1 MSSAAS
7 FNAINLNP
15 VITLTSDFGHKDPYL
30 ASLKGELVRLLK
42 NPVIIDISHEIEPFH
57 IAQAAFIVQNSYAH
71 FPEGSVHILCV
82 DDTVSPENKPI
93 VAKLNK
99 HYFVCADNGILS
111 LISPKFKPDEVY
123 EIDIQKVPINSFSTR
138 AIFVQAAA
146 HLMRGGAPSVIGK
159 ATKQINVRLPFTPSV
174 NNDKKTI
181 TGKVI
186 YIDNYENV
194 ITNISEEL
202 FAEIGQGR
210 SFSIQVRN
218 NEIKQVVRSY
228 GEVIRYDIDKN
239 KRIEGGKELALFN
252 SLGLLE
258 LAIYKSNP
266 KHTGGASSLF
276 GLQYLDVISV
286 HFE

>member
-1 MSSAAS
+1 MT
-7 FNAINLNP
+7 P
-15 VITLTSDFGHKDPYL
+15 VITLTSDFGQKDPYL
-30 ASLKGELVRLLK
+30 ASIKGELYSLLEH
-42 NPVIIDISHEIEPFH
+42 PVIIDISHEIEPFH
-57 IAQAAFIVQNSYAH
+57 IAQAAFIVQNSYSH
-71 FPEGSVHILCV
+71 FPEESVHILFI

-93 VAKLNK
+93 IAKLNK

-111 LISPKFKPDEVY
+111 LISPKFKPDDIY
-123 EIDIQKVPINSFSTR
+123 EIDIQKAPNNSFSTR
-138 AIFVQAAA
+138 AIFTQAAA

-159 ATKQINVRLPFTPSV
+159 KTEQINVRIPFTPSV
-174 NNDKKTI
+174 NNDKNTI

-194 ITNISEEL
+194 VTNISEEI
-202 FAEIGQGR
+202 FVEIGQGR
-210 SFSIQVRN
+210 EFTIQVRN

-228 GEVIRYDIDKN
+228 AEVIRFDIDKN
-239 KRIEGGKELALFN
+239 KRVEGGKELALFN

-276 GLQYLDVISV
+276 GLQYLDLVSV
-286 HFE
+286 HFK

>member
-1 MSSAAS
+1 MAS
-7 FNAINLNP
+7 I
-15 VITLTSDFGHKDPYL
+15 
-30 ASLKGELVRLLK
+30 KGELYSLLEH
-42 NPVIIDISHEIEPFH
+42 PVIIDISHEIEPFH
-57 IAQAAFIVQNSYAH
+57 IAQAAFIVQNSYSH
-71 FPEGSVHILCV
+71 FPEESVHILFI

-93 VAKLNK
+93 IAKLNK

-111 LISPKFKPDEVY
+111 LISPKFKPDDIY
-123 EIDIQKVPINSFSTR
+123 EIDIQKAPNNSFSTR
-138 AIFVQAAA
+138 AIFAQAAA

-159 ATKQINVRLPFTPSV
+159 KTEQINVRIPFTPSV
-174 NNDKKTI
+174 NNDKNTI

-194 ITNISEEL
+194 VTNISEEI
-202 FAEIGQGR
+202 FVEIGQGR
-210 SFSIQVRN
+210 EFTIQVRN

-228 GEVIRYDIDKN
+228 AEVIRFDIDKN
-239 KRIEGGKELALFN
+239 KRVEGGKELALFN

-276 GLQYLDVISV
+276 GLQYLDLVSV
-286 HFE
+286 HFK

>member
-1 MSSAAS
+1 M
-7 FNAINLNP
+7 NP
-15 VITLTSDFGHKDPYL
+15 VITLTSDFGQKDHYL
-30 ASLKGELVRLLK
+30 ASLKGELHRLLEH
-42 NPVIIDISHEIEPFH
+42 PIIVDLSHEIEPFH
-57 IAQAAFIVQNSYAH
+57 IAQAAFVVQNSYAH
-71 FPEGSVHILCV
+71 FPDGSIHILCI

-99 HYFVCADNGILS
+99 HYFVCANNGILS
-111 LISPKFKPDEVY
+111 LISPKFKTDEVY
-123 EIDIQKVPINSFSTR
+123 EIDIQKVPTDSFSTR
-138 AIFVQAAA
+138 VIFAQAAT
-146 HLMRGGAPSVIGK
+146 HLMRGGTPSVIGK
-159 ATKQINVRLPFTPSV
+159 KIDQINVRLPFTPRVS
-174 NNDKKTI
+174 NDKKTI

-202 FAEIGQGR
+202 FLEIGQDR
-210 SFSIQVRN
+210 AFTIQIRN

-228 GEVIRYDIDKN
+228 SEVIRFDIDKN
-239 KRIEGGKELALFN
+239 KRMEGGKELALFN

-276 GLQYLDVISV
+276 GLQYLDVVSV

>member
-1 MSSAAS
+1 M
-7 FNAINLNP
+7 NP
-15 VITLTSDFGHKDPYL
+15 VITLTSDFGQKDPYL
-30 ASLKGELVRLLK
+30 AALKGELHRALSQPTIV
-42 NPVIIDISHEIEPFH
+42 DISHEIEPFH
-57 IAQAAFIVQNSYAH
+57 IAQAAFVVQNSYSH
-71 FPEGSVHILCV
+71 FPDGSVHILFI
-82 DDTVSPENKPI
+82 DDTLSPENKPI

-123 EIDIQKVPINSFSTR
+123 EIDHLQAPTNSFSTLG
-138 AIFVQAAA
+138 IFVQAAA

-159 ATKQINVRLPFTPSV
+159 KREQINIRLPFTPSV
-174 NNDKKTI
+174 SNDKKSI

-186 YIDNYENV
+186 YIDNYENI

-210 SFSIQVRN
+210 AFSIQVRN

-228 GEVIRYDIDKN
+228 AEVIRFDIDKH
-239 KRIEGGKELALFN
+239 KRMEGGKELALFN

-266 KHTGGASSLF
+266 QHTGGASSLF
-276 GLQYLDVISV
+276 GLQYLDVVSV

>member
-1 MSSAAS
+1 M
-7 FNAINLNP
+7 NP
-15 VITLTSDFGHKDPYL
+15 LITLTSDFGQKDPYL
-30 ASLKGELVRLLK
+30 ASLKGELYRLLEH
-42 NPVIIDISHEIEPFH
+42 PVIIDISNEIEPFH
-57 IAQAAFIVQNSYAH
+57 IAQAAFVVQNSYVH

-99 HYFVCADNGILS
+99 HYFVCPDNGILS
-111 LISPKFKPDEVY
+111 LISPKFNPDEVY
-123 EIDIQKVPINSFSTR
+123 EIDIQKAPTDSFSTR
-138 AIFVQAAA
+138 SIFAQAAA
-146 HLMRGGAPSVIGK
+146 HLIRGGAPSVIGK
-159 ATKQINVRLPFTPSV
+159 KTKQINVCMPFTPSV

-202 FAEIGQGR
+202 FVEIGQGR
-210 SFSIQVRN
+210 AFTIQVRN

-228 GEVIRYDIDKN
+228 AEIIRFDIDKN
-239 KRIEGGKELALFN
+239 KRVEGGKELALFN

-266 KHTGGASSLF
+266 QHTGGASSLF
-276 GLQYLDVISV
+276 GLQYLDVVSV

>member
-1 MSSAAS
+1 
-7 FNAINLNP
+7 LNP
-15 VITLTSDFGHKDPYL
+15 VITLTSDFGQKDPYL
-30 ASLKGELVRLLK
+30 ASLKGELHRLLEH
-42 NPVIIDISHEIEPFH
+42 PVIVDLSHEIEPFH

-71 FPEGSVHILCV
+71 FPEGSVHILFV

-93 VAKLNK
+93 IAKLKK
-99 HYFVCADNGILS
+99 HYFISADNGILS
-111 LISPKFKPDEVY
+111 LISPKFKTDEVY
-123 EIDIQKVPINSFSTR
+123 EIDIQKVPNDSFSTR
-138 AIFVQAAA
+138 TIFTQAAA
-146 HLMRGGAPSVIGK
+146 HLMRGGTPSLIGK
-159 ATKQINVRLPFTPSV
+159 KIEQINVRLPFTPSV

-194 ITNISEEL
+194 ITNISQKL
-202 FAEIGQGR
+202 FLEIGQGR
-210 SFSIQVRN
+210 AFTIQFRN

-228 GEVIRYDIDKN
+228 AEVIRFEINKN
-239 KRIEGGKELALFN
+239 KRMEGGKELALFN

-276 GLQYLDVISV
+276 GLQYLDAVSV

>member
-1 MSSAAS
+1 M
-7 FNAINLNP
+7 NP
-15 VITLTSDFGHKDPYL
+15 VITLTSDFGQKDPYL
-30 ASLKGELVRLLK
+30 ASLKGEIHRLVEH
-42 NPVIIDISHEIEPFH
+42 PVIVDISHEIEPFH
-57 IAQAAFIVQNSYAH
+57 IAQAAFVVENSYAH
-71 FPEGSVHILCV
+71 FPERSVHILCI
-82 DDTVSPENKPI
+82 DDTASPENKPI

-99 HYFVCADNGILS
+99 HYFVCTDNGIIS

-123 EIDIQKVPINSFSTR
+123 EIDIQKAPTDSFSTR
-138 AIFVQAAA
+138 AIFAQAAA
-146 HLMRGGAPSVIGK
+146 HLIRGGKLSVIGK
-159 ATKQINVRLPFTPSV
+159 KTEQINVRLPFTPSV
-174 NNDKKTI
+174 NNNKKII

-194 ITNISEEL
+194 ITNISEKL
-202 FAEIGQGR
+202 FLEIGQGCA
-210 SFSIQVRN
+210 FTIQFRN

-228 GEVIRYDIDKN
+228 AEVIRFDIDKN

>member
-1 MSSAAS
+1 M
-7 FNAINLNP
+7 NP
-15 VITLTSDFGHKDPYL
+15 VITLTSDFGQKDPYL
-30 ASLKGELVRLLK
+30 ASLKGELHRLLEH
-42 NPVIIDISHEIEPFH
+42 PVIVDISHEIEPFH
-57 IAQAAFIVQNSYAH
+57 IAQAAFIVQNSYTH
-71 FPEGSVHILCV
+71 FPEQSVHILCI

-99 HYFVCADNGILS
+99 HYFVCANNGILS
-111 LISPKFKPDEVY
+111 LISSKFKADEVY
-123 EIDIQKVPINSFSTR
+123 EIDIQKAPTDSFSTR
-138 AIFVQAAA
+138 VIFAQAAA
-146 HLMRGGAPSVIGK
+146 HLIRGGAPNVIGK
-159 ATKQINVRLPFTPSV
+159 KIEQIKILLPFTPSV

-202 FAEIGQGR
+202 FQEIGQGR
-210 SFSIQVRN
+210 SFTIQVRN
-218 NEIKQVVRSY
+218 NKIKQVVRSY
-228 GEVIRYDIDKN
+228 AEVIRFDIDKN
-239 KRIEGGKELALFN
+239 KRMEGGKELALFN

-276 GLQYLDVISV
+276 GLQYLDVVSV

>member
-1 MSSAAS
+1 M
-7 FNAINLNP
+7 NP
-15 VITLTSDFGHKDPYL
+15 VITLTSDFGQKDPYL
-30 ASLKGELVRLLK
+30 ASIKGELYSLLEH
-42 NPVIIDISHEIEPFH
+42 PVIIDISHEIEPFH

-71 FPEGSVHILCV
+71 FPEGSVHILCI

-123 EIDIQKVPINSFSTR
+123 EIDIQKAPTDSFSTR
-138 AIFVQAAA
+138 AIFTQTAA
-146 HLMRGGAPSVIGK
+146 HLMRGGEPSVIGK
-159 ATKQINVRLPFTPSV
+159 KTEQINVRLPFTPSV

-202 FAEIGQGR
+202 FVEIGQGR
-210 SFSIQVRN
+210 SFTIQVRN

-228 GEVIRYDIDKN
+228 AEVIRFDIDKN
-239 KRIEGGKELALFN
+239 KRMEGGKELALFN

-266 KHTGGASSLF
+266 QHTGGASSLF
-276 GLQYLDVISV
+276 GLQYLDVVSV
-286 HFE
+286 HFQ

>member
-1 MSSAAS
+1 
-7 FNAINLNP
+7 LNP
-15 VITLTSDFGHKDPYL
+15 VITLTSDFGQKDPYL
-30 ASLKGELVRLLK
+30 ASLKGELHRLLEH
-42 NPVIIDISHEIEPFH
+42 PVIVDLSHEIEPFH

-71 FPEGSVHILCV
+71 FPEGSVHILFV

-93 VAKLNK
+93 IAKLKK
-99 HYFVCADNGILS
+99 HYFISADNGILS
-111 LISPKFKPDEVY
+111 LISPKFKTDEVY
-123 EIDIQKVPINSFSTR
+123 EIDIQKVPNDSFSTR
-138 AIFVQAAA
+138 AIFTQAAA
-146 HLMRGGAPSVIGK
+146 HLMQGGTPSLIGK
-159 ATKQINVRLPFTPSV
+159 KIEQINVRLPFTPSV
-174 NNDKKTI
+174 NNEKKTI

-194 ITNISEEL
+194 ITNISEKL
-202 FAEIGQGR
+202 FLEIGQGR
-210 SFSIQVRN
+210 AFTIQFRN

-228 GEVIRYDIDKN
+228 AEVIRFEINKN
-239 KRIEGGKELALFN
+239 KRMEGGKELALFN

-276 GLQYLDVISV
+276 GLQYLDAVSV

>member
-1 MSSAAS
+1 M
-7 FNAINLNP
+7 NP
-15 VITLTSDFGHKDPYL
+15 VITLTSDFGQKDPYL
-30 ASLKGELVRLLK
+30 ASLKGELHRLLEHA
-42 NPVIIDISHEIEPFH
+42 VIVDISHEIEPFH
-57 IAQAAFIVQNSYAH
+57 IAQAAFVVQNSYAH
-71 FPEGSVHILCV
+71 FPEGSVHILFV

-93 VAKLNK
+93 IAKLNK

-111 LISPKFKPDEVY
+111 LISPKFKPDEMY
-123 EIDIQKVPINSFSTR
+123 EIDIQKVPTDSFSTQT
-138 AIFVQAAA
+138 IFTKVAA

-159 ATKQINVRLPFTPSV
+159 KTEQINIRLPFTPSV

-202 FAEIGQGR
+202 FMEIGQGR
-210 SFSIQVRN
+210 SFTIQVRN

-228 GEVIRYDIDKN
+228 AEVIRFDIDKN
-239 KRIEGGKELALFN
+239 KRMEGGKELALFN

-266 KHTGGASSLF
+266 QHTGGASSLF
-276 GLQYLDVISV
+276 GLQYLDVVSV

>member
-1 MSSAAS
+1 
-7 FNAINLNP
+7 LDP
-15 VITLTSDFGHKDPYL
+15 VITLTSDFGQKDHYL
-30 ASLKGELVRLLK
+30 ASLKGELHRLLEH
-42 NPVIIDISHEIEPFH
+42 PIIVDLSHEIEPFH
-57 IAQAAFIVQNSYAH
+57 IAQAAFVVQNSYAH
-71 FPEGSVHILCV
+71 FPEGSIHILCV

-99 HYFVCADNGILS
+99 HYFVCANNGILS
-111 LISPKFKPDEVY
+111 LISPKFKSDEVY
-123 EIDIQKVPINSFSTR
+123 EIDIQKVTTGSFSTR
-138 AIFVQAAA
+138 VIFAQAAA
-146 HLMRGGAPSVIGK
+146 HLMRGGALSVIGK
-159 ATKQINVRLPFTPSV
+159 KTEQINVLLPFTPSV

-181 TGKVI
+181 IGKVI

-202 FAEIGQGR
+202 FVEIGQGR
-210 SFSIQVRN
+210 SFTIQVRN

-228 GEVIRYDIDKN
+228 AEVIRFDIDKS
-239 KRIEGGKELALFN
+239 KRMEGGKELALFN

-266 KHTGGASSLF
+266 QHTGGASSLF
-276 GLQYLDVISV
+276 GLQYLDVVSV

>member
-1 MSSAAS
+1 MT
-7 FNAINLNP
+7 P
-15 VITLTSDFGHKDPYL
+15 VITLTSDFGQKDPYL
-30 ASLKGELVRLLK
+30 ASIKGELYSLLEH
-42 NPVIIDISHEIEPFH
+42 PVIIDISHEIEPFH
-57 IAQAAFIVQNSYAH
+57 IAQAAFIVQNSYSH
-71 FPEGSVHILCV
+71 FPEESVHILFI

-93 VAKLNK
+93 IAKLNK

-111 LISPKFKPDEVY
+111 LISPKFKPDDIY
-123 EIDIQKVPINSFSTR
+123 EIDIQKAPNNSFSTR
-138 AIFVQAAA
+138 AIFTQAAA

-159 ATKQINVRLPFTPSV
+159 KTEQINVRIPFTPSV
-174 NNDKKTI
+174 NNDKNTI

-194 ITNISEEL
+194 VTNISEEI
-202 FAEIGQGR
+202 FVEIGQGR
-210 SFSIQVRN
+210 EFTIQVRN

-228 GEVIRYDIDKN
+228 AEVTRFDIDKN
-239 KRIEGGKELALFN
+239 KRVEGGKELALFN

-266 KHTGGASSLF
+266 QHTGGASSLF
-276 GLQYLDVISV
+276 GLQYLDVVSV

>member
-1 MSSAAS
+1 M
-7 FNAINLNP
+7 NP
-15 VITLTSDFGHKDPYL
+15 VITLTSDFGQKDPYL
-30 ASLKGELVRLLK
+30 ASLKGELHRLLEH
-42 NPVIIDISHEIEPFH
+42 PVIVDLSHEIEPFH

-71 FPEGSVHILCV
+71 FPEGSVHILFV

-93 VAKLNK
+93 IAKLKK
-99 HYFVCADNGILS
+99 HYFISADNGILS
-111 LISPKFKPDEVY
+111 LISPKFKTDEVY
-123 EIDIQKVPINSFSTR
+123 EIDIQKVPNDSFSTR
-138 AIFVQAAA
+138 AIFTQAAA
-146 HLMRGGAPSVIGK
+146 HLMQGGTPSLIGK
-159 ATKQINVRLPFTPSV
+159 KIEQINVRLPFTPSV
-174 NNDKKTI
+174 NNEKKTI

-194 ITNISEEL
+194 ITNISEKL
-202 FAEIGQGR
+202 FLEIGQGR
-210 SFSIQVRN
+210 AFTIQFRN

-228 GEVIRYDIDKN
+228 AEVIRFEINKN
-239 KRIEGGKELALFN
+239 KRMEGGKELALFN

-276 GLQYLDVISV
+276 GLQYLDAVSV

>member
-1 MSSAAS
+1 
-7 FNAINLNP
+7 LNP
-15 VITLTSDFGHKDPYL
+15 VITLTSDFGQKDPYL
-30 ASLKGELVRLLK
+30 ASIKGELYSLLEH
-42 NPVIIDISHEIEPFH
+42 PVIIDISHEIEPFH
-57 IAQAAFIVQNSYAH
+57 IAQAAFVVQNSYTN
-71 FPEGSVHILCV
+71 FPDGSVHILFI

-93 VAKLNK
+93 IAILKK

-111 LISPKFKPDEVY
+111 LISPKFKTDEVY
-123 EIDIQKVPINSFSTR
+123 EINIQKAPNDSFSTR
-138 AIFVQAAA
+138 AIFTQAAA
-146 HLMRGGAPSVIGK
+146 HLMRGGKPGVIGK
-159 ATKQINVRLPFTPSV
+159 KIEEINVRLPFTPSV

-202 FAEIGQGR
+202 FLEIGQGR
-210 SFSIQVRN
+210 AFTIQVRN

-228 GEVIRYDIDKN
+228 AEVIRFDIDKN
-239 KRIEGGKELALFN
+239 KRLEGGKELALFN

-266 KHTGGASSLF
+266 QHTGGASSLF
-276 GLQYLDVISV
+276 GLQYLDAVSV

>member
-1 MSSAAS
+1 MT
-7 FNAINLNP
+7 NLNP
-15 VITLTSDFGHKDPYL
+15 VITLTSDFGQKDPYL
-30 ASLKGELVRLLK
+30 ASLKGELHRLLK
-42 NPVIIDISHEIEPFH
+42 NPVIVDISHEIEPFH
-57 IAQAAFIVQNSYAH
+57 IAQAAFVVQNSYTH
-71 FPEGSVHILCV
+71 FPEGSVHILFI

-93 VAKLNK
+93 IAKLKK

-111 LISPKFKPDEVY
+111 LISPKFKTDEVY
-123 EIDIQKVPINSFSTR
+123 KIDIQKVPNNSFSTR
-138 AIFVQAAA
+138 VIFAQSAA
-146 HLMRGGAPSVIGK
+146 HLIRGGAPSVIGK
-159 ATKQINVRLPFTPSV
+159 KIEQINVRLPFTPSV
-174 NNDKKTI
+174 NNDKNII

-202 FAEIGQGR
+202 FLEIGQGR
-210 SFSIQVRN
+210 AFTIQVRN

-228 GEVIRYDIDKN
+228 SEVIRFDIDKN
-239 KRIEGGKELALFN
+239 KRVEGGKELALFN

-266 KHTGGASSLF
+266 KYTGGASSLF
-276 GLQYLDVISV
+276 GLQYLDAVFV

>member
-1 MSSAAS
+1 M
-7 FNAINLNP
+7 INLNP
-15 VITLTSDFGHKDPYL
+15 VITLTSDFGQKDPYL
-30 ASLKGELVRLLK
+30 ASLKGEIHRLVK
-42 NPVIIDISHEIEPFH
+42 HPVIVDISHEIEPFH
-57 IAQAAFIVQNSYAH
+57 IAQAAFVVENSYAH
-71 FPEGSVHILCV
+71 FPERSVHILCI
-82 DDTVSPENKPI
+82 DDTASPENKPI

-99 HYFVCADNGILS
+99 HYFVCTDNGIIS

-123 EIDIQKVPINSFSTR
+123 EIDIQKAPTDSFSTR
-138 AIFVQAAA
+138 AIFAQAAA
-146 HLMRGGAPSVIGK
+146 HLIRGGKLSVIGK
-159 ATKQINVRLPFTPSV
+159 KTEQINVRLPFTPSV
-174 NNDKKTI
+174 NNNKKII

-194 ITNISEEL
+194 ITNISEKL
-202 FAEIGQGR
+202 FLEIGQGR
-210 SFSIQVRN
+210 AFTIQFRN

-228 GEVIRYDIDKN
+228 AEVIRFDIDKN

>member
-1 MSSAAS
+1 M
-7 FNAINLNP
+7 INLNP
-15 VITLTSDFGHKDPYL
+15 VITLTSDFGQKDPYL
-30 ASLKGELVRLLK
+30 ASLRGELHRLVEH
-42 NPVIIDISHEIEPFH
+42 PMIVDISHEIEPFH
-57 IAQAAFIVQNSYAH
+57 IAQAAFVVQNSYAH
-71 FPEGSVHILCV
+71 FPEGSVHILCI

-123 EIDIQKVPINSFSTR
+123 EIDIQKAPTDSFSPK
-138 AIFVQAAA
+138 AIFTQAAA
-146 HLMRGGAPSVIGK
+146 HLMRGGEPSVIGK
-159 ATKQINVRLPFTPSV
+159 KTEQINVRLPFTPSV
-174 NNDKKTI
+174 NNDIKTI

-202 FAEIGQGR
+202 FVEIGQGR
-210 SFSIQVRN
+210 AFTIQVRN
-218 NEIKQVVRSY
+218 NQIKQVVRSY
-228 GEVIRYDIDKN
+228 AEVIRFDIDKN
-239 KRIEGGKELALFN
+239 KRMEGGKELALFN

-266 KHTGGASSLF
+266 QHTGGASSLF
-276 GLQYLDVISV
+276 GLQYLDVVSV

>member
-1 MSSAAS
+1 
-7 FNAINLNP
+7 LNP
-15 VITLTSDFGHKDPYL
+15 IITLTSDFGQKDPYL
-30 ASLKGELVRLLK
+30 AALKGELHSALDR
-42 NPVIIDISHEIEPFH
+42 PVIVDISHEIEPFH
-57 IAQAAFIVQNSYAH
+57 IAQAAFVVQYSYSH
-71 FPEGSVHILCV
+71 FPEGSVHILCI
-82 DDTVSPENKPI
+82 DDTVSAENKPI

-99 HYFVCADNGILS
+99 HFFVCADNGILS
-111 LISPKFKPDEVY
+111 LISDKFKPDEVY
-123 EIDIQKVPINSFSTR
+123 EIDYSQVPTNSFSTLG
-138 AIFVQAAA
+138 IFVQAAA
-146 HLMRGGAPSVIGK
+146 HIIRGGALSVIGK
-159 ATKQINVRLPFTPSV
+159 KRDQINILLPFTTSV
-174 NNDKKTI
+174 SNDKKTI

-210 SFSIQVRN
+210 AFIIQFRN

-228 GEVIRYDIDKN
+228 AEVIRFDIDKH
-239 KRIEGGKELALFN
+239 KRMEGGKELAIFN

-266 KHTGGASSLF
+266 QHTGGASSLF
-276 GLQYLDVISV
+276 GLEYLDVVSV

>member
-1 MSSAAS
+1 M
-7 FNAINLNP
+7 NP
-15 VITLTSDFGHKDPYL
+15 VITLTSDFGLKDPYL
-30 ASLKGELVRLLK
+30 ASLKGELLRMLENL
-42 NPVIIDISHEIEPFH
+42 VIVDISHEIEPFH
-57 IAQAAFIVQNSYAH
+57 IAQAAFVVQHSYAH

-99 HYFVCADNGILS
+99 HYFVCTDNGILS
-111 LISPKFKPDEVY
+111 LISPKYKPDEVY
-123 EIDIQKVPINSFSTR
+123 EIDIQKTHTDSFSTKG
-138 AIFVQAAA
+138 IFVQAAA

-159 ATKQINVRLPFTPSV
+159 KIEQINVSFSFTPTI
-174 NNDKKTI
+174 NNNRKTI

-186 YIDNYENV
+186 YIDNYENI

-202 FAEIGQGR
+202 FMEIGQGR
-210 SFSIQVRN
+210 AFTIQFRN
-218 NEIKQVVRSY
+218 NEIKQVVHSY
-228 GEVIRYDIDKN
+228 AEVIRFDIDKN
-239 KRIEGGKELALFN
+239 KRMEGGKELALFN

-276 GLQYLDVISV
+276 GLQYLDLVSV

>member
-1 MSSAAS
+1 M
-7 FNAINLNP
+7 NP
-15 VITLTSDFGHKDPYL
+15 VITLTSDFGQKDPYL
-30 ASLKGELVRLLK
+30 ASLKGELHRLLEHA
-42 NPVIIDISHEIEPFH
+42 VIVDISHEIEPFH
-57 IAQAAFIVQNSYAH
+57 IAQAAFVVQNSYAH
-71 FPEGSVHILCV
+71 FPEGSVHILFV

-93 VAKLNK
+93 IAKLNK

-111 LISPKFKPDEVY
+111 LISPKFKPDEMY
-123 EIDIQKVPINSFSTR
+123 EIDIQKVPTDSFSTQT
-138 AIFVQAAA
+138 IFTKVAA

-159 ATKQINVRLPFTPSV
+159 KTEQINVRLPFTPSV

-202 FAEIGQGR
+202 FVEIGQGR
-210 SFSIQVRN
+210 AFTIQVRN
-218 NEIKQVVRSY
+218 NQIKQVVRSY
-228 GEVIRYDIDKN
+228 AEVIRFDIDKN
-239 KRIEGGKELALFN
+239 KRMEGGKELALFN

-266 KHTGGASSLF
+266 QHTGGASSLF
-276 GLQYLDVISV
+276 GLQYLDVVSV

>member
-1 MSSAAS
+1 
-7 FNAINLNP
+7 LDP
-15 VITLTSDFGHKDPYL
+15 VITLTSDFGQKDHYL
-30 ASLKGELVRLLK
+30 ASLKGELHRLLEH
-42 NPVIIDISHEIEPFH
+42 PIIVDLSHEIEPFH
-57 IAQAAFIVQNSYAH
+57 IAQAAFVVQNSYAH
-71 FPEGSVHILCV
+71 FPEGSIHILCV

-99 HYFVCADNGILS
+99 HYFVCANNGILS
-111 LISPKFKPDEVY
+111 LISPKFKSDEVY
-123 EIDIQKVPINSFSTR
+123 EIDIQKVTTGSFSTR
-138 AIFVQAAA
+138 VIFAQAAT
-146 HLMRGGAPSVIGK
+146 HLIRGGTPSVIGK
-159 ATKQINVRLPFTPSV
+159 KIDQINVRLPFTPRIC
-174 NNDKKTI
+174 NDKKTI

-194 ITNISEEL
+194 ITNISEKL
-202 FAEIGQGR
+202 FLEIGQGR
-210 SFSIQVRN
+210 TFTIQIRN

-228 GEVIRYDIDKN
+228 SEVIRFDIDKN
-239 KRIEGGKELALFN
+239 KRMEGGKELALFN

-276 GLQYLDVISV
+276 GLQYLDVVSV

>member
-1 MSSAAS
+1 
-7 FNAINLNP
+7 
-15 VITLTSDFGHKDPYL
+15 
-30 ASLKGELVRLLK
+30 
-42 NPVIIDISHEIEPFH
+42 
-57 IAQAAFIVQNSYAH
+57 
-71 FPEGSVHILCV
+71 LCI
-82 DDTVSPENKPI
+82 DDTVNPENKPI

-111 LISPKFKPDEVY
+111 LISPKFKPDKVY
-123 EIDIQKVPINSFSTR
+123 EIDIQKAPTDSFSTR
-138 AIFVQAAA
+138 AIFTQAAA
-146 HLMRGGAPSVIGK
+146 HLMRGGEPSVIGK
-159 ATKQINVRLPFTPSV
+159 KTEQINVRLPFTPSV

-194 ITNISEEL
+194 ITNISEE
-202 FAEIGQGR
+202 FFVEIGQGR
-210 SFSIQVRN
+210 SFIIQVRN

-228 GEVIRYDIDKN
+228 AEVIRFDIDKN
-239 KRIEGGKELALFN
+239 KRMEGGKELALFN

-266 KHTGGASSLF
+266 QHTGGASSLF
-276 GLQYLDVISV
+276 GLQYLDVVYV